1 MSAAQ
6 ESEGAADAAE
16 AGFRAGFEA
25 GAQAWA
31 QVASADDDATASE
44 LGWAPATEQALA
56 PASERA
62 WARLSGYSGS
72 QSLSGSQW
80 HAVLERVL
88 SKNSWSLEQRGGEAG
103 IVGVQRVH
111 PRDRK
116 PPLGGWDVLQLLQL
130 FGCGSLDE
138 LPWAAEPTLRALPS
152 ASLRF

>member
-1 MSAAQ
+1 MPRSGRVAVQ
-6 ESEGAADAAE
+6 EQ
-16 AGFRAGFEA
+16 R
-25 GAQAWA
+25 QH
-31 QVASADDDATASE
+31 
-44 LGWAPATEQALA
+44 
-56 PASERA
+56 A